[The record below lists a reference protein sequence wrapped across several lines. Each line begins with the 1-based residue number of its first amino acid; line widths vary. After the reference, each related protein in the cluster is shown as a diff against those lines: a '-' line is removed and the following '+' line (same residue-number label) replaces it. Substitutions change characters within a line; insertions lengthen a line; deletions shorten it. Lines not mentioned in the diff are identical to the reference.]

1 MKKISRLTGVLL
13 SVNDKDDDK
22 VHRVNTKLVFSNG
35 PMTEM
40 PTYEHKTYE
49 ITCIDKMKGLQHN
62 CTCHICTVLQKYIY
76 ILKKMLRY
84 IDIIYEGIMIHA
96 SKCDPENIQN

>member
-35 PMTEM
+35 PTTVM

-49 ITCIDKMKGLQHN
+49 ITCIDETKGL
-62 CTCHICTVLQKYIY
+62 
-76 ILKKMLRY
+76 
-84 IDIIYEGIMIHA
+84 
-96 SKCDPENIQN
+96 